1 MRAVPRTAPTMIPI
15 IFPEELSSGDG
26 DADGDEDVARGRL
39 GGDAEVIL
47 NEELVMLEDFVAE
60 DAVAVPVAVDGLADT
75 MSPFSKNTPFL

>member
-1 MRAVPRTAPTMIPI
+1 MIPI

-39 GGDAEVIL
+39 AGDAEVIV
-47 NEELVMLEDFVAE
+47 NEEIAAEDEELVMLEDFVAE